1 MDLSSTIDK
10 PRLKQAKRGAAA
22 LATPVSKG
30 VRKALD
36 TGSAERAALV
46 DVNKPLTAQQMAFV
60 QAWARG
66 ESIHSASQRAGYSSG
81 DGFCY
86 RMARMPNVLRVY
98 EREKALYEAAS
109 QMTRQRVMDG
119 ILEGIEMAKLMAEP
133 ATMITGWRDIGKM
146 CGYFEPVKHTL
157 DINIKGD
164 VTVRQLNGMSDA
176 ELLKLLSADA
186 PLQLPDLTHPH
197 QPEDE
202 DA

>member
-1 MDLSSTIDK
+1 MNLSSIIDAPK
-10 PRLKQAKRGAAA
+10 RLKNVKRGAAA
-22 LATPVSKG
+22 KATPVDKG
-30 VRKALD
+30 VRKALN
-36 TGSAERAALV
+36 TSTYEAAAMV
-46 DVNKPLTAQQMAFV
+46 DVDKPLTSQQHAFV

-66 ESIHSASQRAGYSSG
+66 ESIHSASQRAGYNSG
-81 DGFCY
+81 DSFCY
-86 RMARMPNVLRVY
+86 RMTRMPNVLRVY

-176 ELLKLLSADA
+176 ELLKMLSSDA
-186 PLQLPDLTHPH
+186 PLQLPDLTHPTA
-197 QPEDE
+197 EDDE
-202 DA
+202 